1 MHFWS
6 VSIPLG
12 KTEQRQES
20 LSLVRY
26 LIVTGCQKQ
35 LHRSNI
41 QSYCIFDRILK
52 EHLRSPPVFS
62 GVRVTRS
69 LALWVCLVDRC
80 LSFCLFSFDHFVVCS
95 SSIYGFWLS
104 LWYLQSLL
112 IKSVNILSF
121 FNGYVQPL
129 TQSSTCWMWSIF
141 GRTRC
146 RRFIGFASIYH
157 THDMYSK

>member
-1 MHFWS
+1 MSHSPHMHFRS

-26 LIVTGCQKQ
+26 LIAAGCQKQ

-41 QSYCIFDRILK
+41 QSCCLFYRILK
-52 EHLRSPPVFS
+52 EHLNSPAVFS

-69 LALWVCLVDRC
+69 LVLCVCLVDRC

-95 SSIYGFWLS
+95 SIYGFWLS
-104 LWYLQSLL
+104 PWYLQILRK
-112 IKSVNILSF
+112 KSVTILSF

-129 TQSSTCWMWSIF
+129 T
-141 GRTRC
+141 
-146 RRFIGFASIYH
+146 
-157 THDMYSK
+157 